1 MMLETQARIACHVC
15 GTLHGGE
22 VAQLDQGVTSD
33 CRPWPKPLRMFCCGS
48 CGTCQTVVDESWIHD
63 CQFIYQ
69 AYDTYAAAGGAEQR
83 VAGAGGDAL
92 CGRSARIVAALKQA
106 GVVPRQ
112 GRLLD
117 VGCGRGAFL
126 REFGTAFSGWTMD
139 GTEFDARH
147 RSGLGDIPGFGALHT
162 GSDWPDGSRY
172 DLVSMIHVL
181 EHFTDPVAALRGLA
195 RIAGPGCL
203 LLVQVPDWT
212 RNPFALT
219 IADHATHFTADSLA
233 RIMAAAG
240 WRPIDGAGTPVAK
253 ELTLLAKADGVD
265 SASPMV
271 GESCDGNDGVMLA
284 AQLAWLSRVAD
295 TARRCGTT
303 DGPLG
308 IFGTAIAATW
318 LHGAIHREIAFF
330 VDEDPLRQGHSH
342 LGLPILAPAAMPA
355 GARLIVPLAPAIAG
369 PVLARLAAARP
380 DVVLIRMP
388 ELADRPELR

>member
-1 MMLETQARIACHVC
+1 MTLETQASIACHVC
-15 GTLHGGE
+15 GALHDGE

-48 CGTCQTVVDESWIHD
+48 CGTCQTVANKSWTLD
-63 CQFIYQ
+63 CQSIYQ
-69 AYDTYAAAGGAEQR
+69 GYDTYAAAGGAEQR
-83 VAGAGGDAL
+83 VADAGGDAL
-92 CGRSARIVAALKQA
+92 CGRSARIVAALRQA
-106 GVVPRQ
+106 GVVPRE

-126 REFGTAFSGWTMD
+126 REFGTAFPAWTMD
-139 GTEFDARH
+139 GTEFDDKHRARLS
-147 RSGLGDIPGFGALHT
+147 RIPGFGVLHT
-162 GSDWPDGSRY
+162 GSDWPVGTKY
-172 DLVSMIHVL
+172 NLISMIHVL

-233 RIMAAAG
+233 RIAAAAG
-240 WRPIDGAGTPVAK
+240 WRPIDGAGTPVVK
-253 ELTLLAKADGVD
+253 ELTLLAKTDGVD
-265 SASPMV
+265 AVSPAV
-271 GESCDGNDGVMLA
+271 GVSCGGNDEVLLA
-284 AQLAWLSRVAD
+284 GQLAWLSRAAD
-295 TARRCGTT
+295 TAQRCGTT

-318 LHGAIHREIAFF
+318 LHGAIHREITFF
-330 VDEDPLRQGHSH
+330 VDEDPLRQGHTH

-369 PVLARLAAARP
+369 PVLARLAAVRP
-380 DVVLIRMP
+380 DVALIRMP
-388 ELADRPELR
+388 EPAGRPELR